1 MRGFSDA
8 YQRAFASREEA
19 ADWLLDAAGCR
30 HPSYAAFAT
39 TTPTHRIASRADTA
53 LSDSIYLLRSDGA
66 SRGNPGPAGCGGC
79 IWLPSDDD
87 VFDQQLLHFRHAL
100 GQQASSNTAEYCALI
115 KGLTIALAL
124 GVRHLHVQLGSELVI
139 RQSSGE
145 WGTHHAHLAHYRDV
159 QALLHQLDWWRLD
172 HIRRRDNDQR
182 HRPMPA
188 PSIAACCHAKWRWR

>member
-1 MRGFSDA
+1 MRG
-8 YQRAFASREEA
+8 FASREEA
-19 ADWLLDAAGCR
+19 ADWPLDAAGCR
-30 HPSYAAFAT
+30 HPSYSAFAT
-39 TTPTHRIASRADTA
+39 TTPTHRMASRADTA
-53 LSDSIYLLRSDGA
+53 LSDSMYLLRCDGA

-124 GVRHLHVQLGSELVI
+124 GVRHLHVQLDSELVV

-145 WGTHHAHLAHYRDV
+145 WATHHAHLAHHRDHV
-159 QALLHQLDWWRLD
+159 QALLHLLDWWRLD
-172 HIRRRDNDQR
+172 HIRRRDNELQTSWPTR
-182 HRPMPA
+182 
-188 PSIAACCHAKWRWR
+188 PSIIRARTPSS